1 MSTRI
6 FPLALQAIVWE
17 GNSSAANWFPQC
29 LPCML
34 SAWCTETLPLAM
46 PVMIEFGYIIELLIP
61 KRVFS
66 IFFLTFIVLYFVFTV
81 LVNGFGA
88 III

>member
-1 MSTRI
+1 MSE
-6 FPLALQAIVWE
+6 FPDLSAGSADDGMGREQLSRKLV
-17 GNSSAANWFPQC
+17 SSVPS
-29 LPCML
+29 LL

-66 IFFLTFIVLYFVFTV
+66 IFFFDFFVLYFVFAV

>member
-1 MSTRI
+1 MSEYPDFSAGFAGDCMGREQ
-6 FPLALQAIVWE
+6 LSRKLV
-17 GNSSAANWFPQC
+17 SSVPS
-29 LPCML
+29 LL

-66 IFFLTFIVLYFVFTV
+66 IFFFDFFVLYFVFAV